1 VSALLL
7 PVPQAQRSHISIR
20 DTFETINHALKRG
33 LLVPRYVFSLIGE
46 PDHYDR
52 WDAASE
58 EQHQG
63 VFNHFRAFTEA
74 VREQGMLVAGEAF
87 DRPSRAFTARRD
99 TQPRITTDGPFAEV
113 AEQLCGFYLADL
125 PNEAAARDLALLLP
139 PDYSVEVRHCPD
151 VGVTPR

>member
-1 VSALLL
+1 M
-7 PVPQAQRSHISIR
+7 
-20 DTFETINHALKRG
+20 
-33 LLVPRYVFSLIGE
+33 PRYVFALIGE

-58 EQHQG
+58 EQQQR
-63 VFNHFRAFTEA
+63 VFAHYRAFTTA
-74 VREQGMLVAGEAF
+74 VRERGMLVAGEAF
-87 DRPSRAFTARRD
+87 DRPSSAFTARRD
-99 TQPRITTDGPFAEV
+99 IQPRSTTDGPFAEV

-125 PNEAAARDLALLLP
+125 PNESAARELALLLP

>member
-1 VSALLL
+1 M
-7 PVPQAQRSHISIR
+7 
-20 DTFETINHALKRG
+20 
-33 LLVPRYVFSLIGE
+33 PRFVFTLIGE

-58 EQHQG
+58 EQQQR
-63 VFNHFRAFTEA
+63 VFDHFRAFTEA
-74 VREQGMLVAGEAF
+74 VREQGTLVAGEAF

-99 TQPRITTDGPFAEV
+99 THPRSITEGPFAEG

-125 PNEAAARDLALLLP
+125 PSEAVAREHALLLP

>member
-1 VSALLL
+1 M
-7 PVPQAQRSHISIR
+7 
-20 DTFETINHALKRG
+20 
-33 LLVPRYVFSLIGE
+33 PRFVFTLIGE

-58 EQHQG
+58 EEQQR
-63 VFNHFRAFTEA
+63 VFDHFRAFKEA
-74 VREQGMLVAGEAF
+74 VSERGRLVAGEAF

-99 TQPRITTDGPFAEV
+99 AQPRLATDGPFAEV

-125 PNEAAARDLALLLP
+125 PNEAAARELVLLLP